1 MTDSPMDET
10 SHHHGGVLMDCLS
23 VICKYHKISMSR
35 DSILAGL
42 PMKNGTLSPSALGRA
57 AIRLGL
63 TSKTTKRELSQI
75 NLALLP
81 AILILK
87 NEKACILHS
96 YNADIQTVEVVFPDS
111 SDAVE
116 SLDVSEFEAEYT
128 QYVIFVRP
136 THRAHHKQHIATQ
149 IDKNNWFWGVI
160 KDVSPLYKDVIV
172 ASVFISL
179 LSVALPLFVM
189 NVYDRVVPNAA
200 IETLWVLVV
209 GVLLALMADF
219 FLRMLRHFF
228 VELAASRIDV
238 TLSSALLQQVLGFK
252 LKERP
257 KSSGAFVNR
266 IQSFDAIKGFLNSVT
281 LVSVVDL
288 PFALLFLVIIC
299 FVDMYLA
306 IPILLGGTL
315 LILYGLYVQ
324 KTLESLSNAM
334 SEITATK
341 HGLLTEAMN
350 AFEDVKFTGVQHHLQ
365 FEWEKQSIYLAK
377 TNAKLRLA
385 ATSVSN
391 LALYVQQSVG
401 VVIILIGVYLI
412 IDGQITQGGL
422 IAAYLLSSRA
432 MGPLSMAAS
441 ILAQYHQ
448 AKTALS
454 NLDDLMSRE
463 QDINADKKWTV
474 HQPFSK
480 EIEFKQVS
488 FSYPE
493 QRVAALS
500 QLSLTIKAGEHV
512 AILGKNGSG
521 KTSINTLLMKGYSV
535 TRGLLTIDG
544 IDIEQYE
551 PMALRKGIG
560 YMPQQFNLLSGTLK
574 ENITAFDDEIDEAII
589 WEIIEACGMTDFV
602 NNHPD
607 GLNMQIGENG
617 QFLSGGRRQA
627 VALARAM
634 VRNPSIYLLDEPTSA
649 MDSATE
655 KQVCGL
661 IKAKVANK
669 TLLLVTH
676 RQALLSLV
684 DRIIVIDKGRC
695 IADGARDEILAKL
708 TTLASRQE
716 PAKQRA

>member
-1 MTDSPMDET
+1 MSEDGIGDVHPQN
-10 SHHHGGVLMDCLS
+10 GGVLMDCLS
-23 VICKYHKISMSR
+23 VICKYHKITLSR
-35 DSILAGL
+35 DAVLAGL
-42 PMKNGTLSPSALGRA
+42 PMKSATLSPSALGRA
-57 AIRLGL
+57 VARLGL
-63 TSKTTKRELSQI
+63 TSKTTKRAVLKI
-75 NLALLP
+75 NPALLP

-87 NEKACILHS
+87 NQSACVLHE
-96 YNADIQTVEVVFPDS
+96 YNVDTQTAQVVFPDA

-116 SLDVSEFEAEYT
+116 TLDLTVLEAQYT

-136 THRAHHKQHIATQ
+136 VNQNHHKQTLCAN
-149 IDKNNWFWGVI
+149 IDKNNWFWGVV
-160 KDVSPLYKDVIV
+160 KQASTLYKDVIL

-179 LSVALPLFVM
+179 LSISLPLFVM

-200 IETLWVLVV
+200 VETLWVLVV
-209 GVLLALMADF
+209 GVLLALLADF

-266 IQSFDAIKGFLNSVT
+266 IQSFEAIKGFLNSVT

-288 PFALLFLVIIC
+288 PFALLFLAIIC

-324 KTLESLSNAM
+324 KTLEGLSNAM
-334 SEITATK
+334 SDITATK
-341 HGLLTEAMN
+341 QGLLSEAMN
-350 AFEDVKFTGVQHHLQ
+350 AFEDVKYTGVQHHLQ

-401 VVIILIGVYLI
+401 VIIMLVGVYLI

-432 MGPLSMAAS
+432 MGPLSQAAS
-441 ILAQYHQ
+441 LLAQYHQ
-448 AKTALS
+448 AKTALA
-454 NLDDLMSRE
+454 NLDDLMLRE
-463 QDINADKKWTV
+463 QDINPEKKWTI
-474 HQPFSK
+474 HQPLDQA
-480 EIEFKQVS
+480 IEFTHVS
-488 FSYPE
+488 FTYPE
-493 QRVAALS
+493 QRMAAIRA
-500 QLSLTIKAGEHV
+500 LSLTIKAGEHV

-521 KTSINTLLMKGYSV
+521 KTSINSLLMKGYSV
-535 TRGLLTIDG
+535 DSGLITLDG

-551 PMALRKGIG
+551 PMALRKAIG

-574 ENITAFDDEIDEAII
+574 ENITGFDDDVDESLI
-589 WEIIEACGMTDFV
+589 WEVIEACGMLDFV

-617 QFLSGGRRQA
+617 QYLSGGRRQA

-634 VRNPSIYLLDEPTSA
+634 VRNPSMYLLDEPTAA

-655 KQVCGL
+655 KQVCAL
-661 IKAKVANK
+661 IKGKITNK
-669 TLLLVTH
+669 TLILVTH
-676 RQALLSLV
+676 RQALLALV

-695 IADGARDEILAKL
+695 IADGPRDEILAKL
-708 TTLASRQE
+708 TTLATRQE
-716 PAKQRA
+716 TAAKRA

>member
-1 MTDSPMDET
+1 
-10 SHHHGGVLMDCLS
+10 MDCLG
-23 VICKYHKISMSR
+23 VICKYHKIPMSR
-35 DSILAGL
+35 DAVLAGL
-42 PMKNGTLSPSALGRA
+42 PMKSGTLSPSALGRA
-57 AIRLGL
+57 ATRLGL
-63 TSKTTKRELSQI
+63 TSKTTKRELNQI
-75 NLALLP
+75 NPALLP

-87 NEKACILHS
+87 NEKACVLHA
-96 YNADIQTVEVVFPDS
+96 YNAATHMAEVVFPDS
-111 SDAVE
+111 SDSVE
-116 SLDVSEFEAEYT
+116 EIELTTLESDFT

-136 THRAHHKQHIATQ
+136 AHRTHHKQSISAR
-149 IDKNNWFWGVI
+149 IDRTNWFWGVI
-160 KDVSPLYKDVIV
+160 KDVSPLYKDVIL
-172 ASVFISL
+172 ASVFISF
-179 LSVALPLFVM
+179 LSIALPLFVM

-200 IETLWVLVV
+200 IETLWVLVI

-238 TLSSALLQQVLGFK
+238 TLSSAILQQVLGFK

-266 IQSFDAIKGFLNSVT
+266 VQSFDAIKGFLNSVT

-288 PFALLFLVIIC
+288 PFALLFLAIIC

-306 IPILLGGTL
+306 IPIVLGGTL

-324 KTLESLSNAM
+324 KTLEGLSNAM
-334 SEITATK
+334 SDITATK

-350 AFEDVKFTGVQHHLQ
+350 AFEDVKYTGVQHHLQ

-401 VVIILIGVYLI
+401 VVIMLIGVYLI
-412 IDGQITQGGL
+412 IEGQITQGGL

-441 ILAQYHQ
+441 LLAQYHQ
-448 AKTALS
+448 AKTALE
-454 NLDDLMSRE
+454 NLDDLMIRE
-463 QDINADKKWTV
+463 QDINPEKKWTA
-474 HQPFSK
+474 HQPLNN
-480 EIEFKQVS
+480 EIEFKHVS
-488 FSYPE
+488 FTYPE
-493 QRVAALS
+493 QRIPAVK

-535 TRGLLTIDG
+535 DSGLITLDG

-551 PMALRKGIG
+551 PMALRKAIG

-574 ENITAFDDEIDEAII
+574 ENITAFDDDVDEAVI
-589 WEIIEACGMTDFV
+589 WETLDACGMTDFV

-617 QFLSGGRRQA
+617 QYLSGGRRQA

-634 VRNPSIYLLDEPTSA
+634 VRNPSLYLLDEPTAA

-655 KQVCGL
+655 KQVCAL
-661 IKAKVANK
+661 MKRKIAHK
-669 TLLLVTH
+669 TLILVTH

-684 DRIIVIDKGRC
+684 DRIIVVDKGCC

-708 TTLASRQE
+708 TSLASRQE
-716 PAKQRA
+716 PTKQRA